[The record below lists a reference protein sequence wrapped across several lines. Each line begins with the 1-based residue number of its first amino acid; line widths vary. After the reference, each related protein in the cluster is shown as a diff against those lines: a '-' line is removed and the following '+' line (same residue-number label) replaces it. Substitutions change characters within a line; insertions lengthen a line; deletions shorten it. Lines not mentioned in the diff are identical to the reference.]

1 MTEQNIAHFNLQ
13 DADIDPVVVKS
24 GSFFYLWCCDCSL
37 RHIVFVDKG
46 HDDTVK
52 IGLSRDHVA
61 TKNARKLENIVVY
74 QRNAKKDKKA
84 T

>member
-1 MTEQNIAHFNLQ
+1 MTDTVHTTFSLHDEDVEPLIVN
-13 DADIDPVVVKS
+13 P
-24 GSFFYLWCCDCSL
+24 GSVFYLWCCDCRL
-37 RHIVFVDKG
+37 RHIVFVDTEKSG
-46 HDDTVK
+46 AIK
-52 IGLSRDHVA
+52 LGLSRDHVA